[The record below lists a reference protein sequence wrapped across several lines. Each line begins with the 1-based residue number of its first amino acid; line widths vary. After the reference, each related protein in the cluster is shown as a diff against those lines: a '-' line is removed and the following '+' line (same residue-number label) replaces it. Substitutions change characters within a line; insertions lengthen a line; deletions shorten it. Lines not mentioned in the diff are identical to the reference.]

1 MFPGF
6 NQHANCKF
14 GQQQSITFFK
24 PIAPVSFS
32 THRHTHT
39 HTLACPFP
47 PRGQVW
53 FLATLMRA
61 RSPLCILLFRHR
73 QFGSKSVGSEPLMS
87 PRRCG
92 GRTEGEF
99 SRVTQSSRKRSKR
112 ICAYLTSPLDGQI
125 RECRAAVKS
134 CDKVARP

>member
-1 MFPGF
+1 
-6 NQHANCKF
+6 
-14 GQQQSITFFK
+14 
-24 PIAPVSFS
+24 
-32 THRHTHT
+32 
-39 HTLACPFP
+39 
-47 PRGQVW
+47 
-53 FLATLMRA
+53 
-61 RSPLCILLFRHR
+61 
-73 QFGSKSVGSEPLMS
+73 MS

-134 CDKVARP
+134 CDKVARPWESHDEGSTGHLEPDPLI